1 MNIPVAIVED
11 NAALRTSLAQLIDS
25 APNLVCVGAFA
36 DAEDL
41 LDRLQTCKPDVVLMD
56 IGLPGMSGVEAL
68 PRLKEARPTAEVL
81 MLTVYD
87 DDKRIF
93 EAVCAGASGYLLKKT
108 PPEQILQAILDIR
121 RGGAPMTPKI
131 ARRVIEMFRGASPTS
146 QFSRQLSQREE
157 EVLNALV
164 EGLSYK
170 MIADQLYISI
180 DTVRSHIK
188 HIYEKLHVN
197 SKAQAIALA
206 LRSGKSRSQ

>member
-1 MNIPVAIVED
+1 MKIPVAIVED
-11 NAALRTSLAQLIDS
+11 NAALRTSLEQLIDS
-25 APNLVCVGAFA
+25 AQSLVCVGVFA
-36 DAEDL
+36 DAEAL
-41 LDRLQTCKPDVVLMD
+41 LGQLQSCKPEVVLMD
-56 IGLPGMSGVEAL
+56 IGLPGMSGVAAV
-68 PRLKEARPTAEVL
+68 PRVKETLPTAEVL

-121 RGGAPMTPKI
+121 RGGAPMTPKV
-131 ARRVIEMFRGASPTS
+131 ARRVLEMFRGTSPTS
-146 QFSRQLSQREE
+146 QLSRQLSRREE
-157 EVLNALV
+157 EVLKALV

-206 LRSGKSRSQ
+206 LRSEKSPH